1 MINRKINTIV
11 PQETDEEEN
20 QGVGDS
26 FPDSDQLVARAELSI
41 SINEASEEE
50 KTVVTEFKKIYDLGE
65 KAEVIMLKKVDFKR
79 LNAAVQ
85 RVNNVLRFFETSNI
99 AETNNLIVAS
109 SVWVSRK
116 QGLKRAIRDGKTKS
130 EPWWYRRIEDSIKE
144 LYRNMNLLSR
154 HKNGEMKSKRK
165 VENLYEKFRI
175 RQKCL
180 GTVLEELKN
189 REFWQK

>member
-11 PQETDEEEN
+11 PQETDQEEN

-65 KAEVIMLKKVDFKR
+65 KAEVIILKKVDFKR

-99 AETNNLIVAS
+99 AETNNLYVAS
-109 SVWVSRK
+109 SVWVSRQ
-116 QGLKRAIRDGKTKS
+116 QGLKRAIRDGKTKL
-130 EPWWYRRIEDSIKE
+130 EP
-144 LYRNMNLLSR
+144 
-154 HKNGEMKSKRK
+154 
-165 VENLYEKFRI
+165 
-175 RQKCL
+175 
-180 GTVLEELKN
+180 
-189 REFWQK
+189 